1 MIKAG
6 EKKNLP
12 VPFPPAGSLI
22 HFAPLSLPSSLA
34 RKNLREEV
42 GIALQL
48 KEGRAMLRAPR
59 SLSHRVSVGTRRMQ
73 PWQIQGGEPT
83 AQLAAE
89 TNSCVTTAS

>member
-1 MIKAG
+1 M
-6 EKKNLP
+6 
-12 VPFPPAGSLI
+12 
-22 HFAPLSLPSSLA
+22 
-34 RKNLREEV
+34 

-89 TNSCVTTAS
+89 TNSYVTTAS